1 MLEANATYSLP
12 VLVLTTVSL
21 GTFIPRGLVEYS
33 VGLVLFLGMLA
44 GGYWG
49 THTAL
54 KKGDAWVRKAVVTMA
69 IVLSVKLILDSF
81 R

>member
-33 VGLVLFLGMLA
+33 VGLVLFLGMLV
-44 GGYWG
+44 GG
-49 THTAL
+49 
-54 KKGDAWVRKAVVTMA
+54 
-69 IVLSVKLILDSF
+69 
-81 R
+81 